1 MPTPPRGQQLSAR
14 TRGRFLATYAQLL
27 SYGCDK
33 ARIPPFQTAKTITIP
48 THTYQG
54 QISTIRYRTARFI
67 VNLSYHELAGTQGFE
82 PRYLAPEARV
92 LPLNDVP
99 ILLLGYFFHPKQRV
113 FRSKL
118 FQSIFLIDT
127 VLGVLSGC
135 VRLCEWQRDNE
146 VLFQLHGTTISFS
159 ITSSLLRMTNFF
171 TGSPARRQ

>member
-1 MPTPPRGQQLSAR
+1 RRPPRSTLFPYTTLFRS
-14 TRGRFLATYAQLL
+14 
-27 SYGCDK
+27 
-33 ARIPPFQTAKTITIP
+33 
-48 THTYQG
+48 YQG

-113 FRSKL
+113 SRSKL
-118 FQSIFLIDT
+118 LQSIFLIDT

-146 VLFQLHGTTISFS
+146 ELFQLHGTTISFS